1 MVLQESGYDISKV
14 VRDLLRDVGW
24 QGHNETLTCQA
35 RNIHIPCAHTLQGRR
50 MAAFEPCPRAVR
62 AEHVLV
68 TSMVNSMTKCAR
80 CGIDIQKPMKEWNMQ
95 PRDGR
100 GPALH
105 VKHYACPQ
113 CGKKFRIADKLV
125 GA

>member
-1 MVLQESGYDISKV
+1 VAEHSYTYCVVLGRDGGRTVLQPSLSG
-14 VRDLLRDVGW
+14 
-24 QGHNETLTCQA
+24 
-35 RNIHIPCAHTLQGRR
+35 
-50 MAAFEPCPRAVR
+50 PRQTMSPINN
-62 AEHVLV
+62 LV
-68 TSMVNSMTKCAR
+68 NNVTKCAR
-80 CGIDIQKPMKEWNMQ
+80 CGLDIERPMKEWNMQ

-113 CGKKFRIADKLV
+113 CGKKFRVADKLV

>member
-1 MVLQESGYDISKV
+1 MPWTAARLPSERTDEPKGERVPISN
-14 VRDLLRDVGW
+14 L
-24 QGHNETLTCQA
+24 
-35 RNIHIPCAHTLQGRR
+35 
-50 MAAFEPCPRAVR
+50 
-62 AEHVLV
+62 
-68 TSMVNSMTKCAR
+68 VNSMAKCAR
-80 CGIDIQKPMKEWNMQ
+80 CGLDIERPMKEWNMQ

-113 CGKKFRIADKLV
+113 CGKKFRVADKLA

>member
-1 MVLQESGYDISKV
+1 
-14 VRDLLRDVGW
+14 
-24 QGHNETLTCQA
+24 
-35 RNIHIPCAHTLQGRR
+35 
-50 MAAFEPCPRAVR
+50 MAALQPAQSGPRDTMSPINS
-62 AEHVLV
+62 LV
-68 TSMVNSMTKCAR
+68 NNVTKCAR
-80 CGIDIQKPMKEWNMQ
+80 CGLDIERPMKEWNMQ

-113 CGKKFRIADKLV
+113 CGKKFRVADKLA

>member
-1 MVLQESGYDISKV
+1 MEYNAVPEAEHSYTFHTPHMASGAWPP
-14 VRDLLRDVGW
+14 LTMPNGG
-24 QGHNETLTCQA
+24 QGE
-35 RNIHIPCAHTLQGRR
+35 PCADQKD
-50 MAAFEPCPRAVR
+50 
-62 AEHVLV
+62 
-68 TSMVNSMTKCAR
+68 MVNDMTKCSR
-80 CGIDIQKPMKEWNMQ
+80 CGIDIERPMKEWNMQ

-113 CGKKFRIADKLV
+113 CGKKFRVADKLV